1 MVQCDNESGREI
13 LFMDCSHC
21 LGFDKIK
28 FWTHLYSNVLAQ
40 CHAKLSGK
48 WAFQL
53 KLSHNDNDENK
64 LTIRILC
71 WCTWSER
78 AQRPDDIS
86 GSKGKALL
94 FCKDGQLEICLRR
107 TKLCL
112 QWEKE
117 LVARQRLVSPWWQ
130 RWSLCWSHTGVSWSA
145 VGVGGTWSLPWS
157 ERWSVGEVGL
167 SKLVRA
173 LVGQWGKCFLAE
185 RKTHSRSPGW
195 NLEDISWDSF

>member
-1 MVQCDNESGREI
+1 
-13 LFMDCSHC
+13 MDCSQVQVVWVIPVSYVGV
-21 LGFDKIK
+21 LGQREHKCWRYF
-28 FWTHLYSNVLAQ
+28 
-40 CHAKLSGK
+40 G
-48 WAFQL
+48 L
-53 KLSHNDNDENK
+53 KRQSPP
-64 LTIRILC
+64 IL
-71 WCTWSER
+71 
-78 AQRPDDIS
+78 QRWPI
-86 GSKGKALL
+86 
-94 FCKDGQLEICLRR
+94 LEICLSR

-173 LVGQWGKCFLAE
+173 LPGQWGKCFLAE

>member
-1 MVQCDNESGREI
+1 MENNLSCKFLSWIAHRFRWFGLFQYPMLVCLDRESI
-13 LFMDCSHC
+13 
-21 LGFDKIK
+21 
-28 FWTHLYSNVLAQ
+28 NV
-40 CHAKLSGK
+40 
-48 WAFQL
+48 
-53 KLSHNDNDENK
+53 
-64 LTIRILC
+64 
-71 WCTWSER
+71 
-78 AQRPDDIS
+78 DDIQ

-94 FCKDGQLEICLRR
+94 FCKDGPLEMCLRR
-107 TKLCL
+107 TKLCPP
-112 QWEKE
+112 WEKE

-173 LVGQWGKCFLAE
+173 LPGQWGKCFLAE

-195 NLEDISWDSF
+195 NLEDISWDSFNPVCVCNDKRGVKCWYSAWKIRMSVMAPFAMGVKWCCHTNRFE